1 MNATMM
7 TVNPFGENM
16 YILWDE
22 TSHEA
27 VVVDPGMMRQDER
40 DMVTKFIADNGLKVK
55 HILLTHLHLD
65 HVTSARWLAD
75 QTGAFQACIQQKPNQ
90 IPTWR
95 RLAA

>member
-75 QTGAFQACIQQKPNQ
+75 QTGADVCGSVLDKE
-90 IPTWR
+90 
-95 RLAA
+95 